1 MAEDSQEDTVTLRA
15 TWAAGLSL
23 VIGLCAA
30 SPARLCAD
38 DQKAGPEVDLSG
50 RFALN
55 KQLSD
60 DARQK
65 MREAMENGGGP
76 GSGRFGAGGPGGQGG
91 QGGPGGRGGSG
102 GSGGPPGMAEDSSG
116 PEAMRSLLEP
126 AEEIV
131 VSQSPS
137 ELTIEEV
144 FGRLR
149 RLHPDGKKYKTDN
162 GNGDIR
168 SYWKDGKLR
177 VETRGARG
185 ASVTETWE
193 RVPDGSRLILMV
205 RIEGGPGKLE
215 LKRIYDRAE
224 AAAKSPR

>member
-1 MAEDSQEDTVTLRA
+1 MAPDS
-15 TWAAGLSL
+15 AA
-23 VIGLCAA
+23 
-30 SPARLCAD
+30 
-38 DQKAGPEVDLSG
+38 
-50 RFALN
+50 
-55 KQLSD
+55 
-60 DARQK
+60 
-65 MREAMENGGGP
+65 
-76 GSGRFGAGGPGGQGG
+76 
-91 QGGPGGRGGSG
+91 
-102 GSGGPPGMAEDSSG
+102 G

-137 ELTIEEV
+137 EITIEEV

-185 ASVTETWE
+185 ASVAETWE
-193 RVPDGSRLILMV
+193 RVPDGSRLIVVV
-205 RIEGGPGKLE
+205 RVEGGPGGKLE

-224 AAAKSPR
+224 AAAGSPR

>member
-1 MAEDSQEDTVTLRA
+1 VTLRA
-15 TWAAGLSL
+15 TFGAGLSL
-23 VIGLCAA
+23 VLGLSAA
-30 SPARLCAD
+30 SPEPARAD
-38 DQKAGPEVDLSG
+38 ERMLPPEIDLSG
-50 RFALN
+50 RYALN
-55 KQLSD
+55 KPLSD

-65 MREAMENGGGP
+65 MREAMERGGGP
-76 GSGRFGAGGPGGQGG
+76 GAGRFGAKA
-91 QGGPGGRGGSG
+91 S
-102 GSGGPPGMAEDSSG
+102 DSAAG

-137 ELTIEEV
+137 DITIEEV

-185 ASVTETWE
+185 ASVAETWE
-193 RVPDGSRLILMV
+193 RVPDGSRLIVVV
-205 RIEGGPGKLE
+205 RVEVGPGGKLE

-224 AAAKSPR
+224 AAAGSPR